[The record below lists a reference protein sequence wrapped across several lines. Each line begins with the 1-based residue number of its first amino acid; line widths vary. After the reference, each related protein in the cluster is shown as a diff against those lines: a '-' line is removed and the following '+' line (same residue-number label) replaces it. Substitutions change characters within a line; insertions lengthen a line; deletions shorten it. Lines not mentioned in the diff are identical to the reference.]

1 MQKILLHV
9 TFFYKF
15 AFRNQNV
22 HHTGPQFSKQF
33 LRNGKL
39 FLLFEGTFIK
49 NIKLV
54 LSQMLIV

>member
-1 MQKILLHV
+1 MQKILRV
-9 TFFYKF
+9 TFLCKF

-39 FLLFEGTFIK
+39 FLLLEGTFIK

-54 LSQMLIV
+54 LTQMQIV